1 MRYNIIRVI
10 EHVFFTPIMLNFV
23 ASLSHL
29 HDGLMRI
36 VYLLAFILS
45 LHRYVRFGVHSC
57 DSFSETKVKGRGISI
72 FYTIA
77 SVHEGLDQQLSE
89 RSGKLLRH
97 VVVVVVVVPT
107 WYFSW
112 RFKESPERMRVR
124 HPARQASS
132 TVLCHYFSCQP
143 SPPLPP
149 WLFPNP
155 HYGIIIIVDCVV
167 NRYASARLMIFLPQC
182 VRGEWG
188 GLKIMDIISS
198 SHLLFLSPCWQ
209 NSNFPTTAITS

>member
-1 MRYNIIRVI
+1 
-10 EHVFFTPIMLNFV
+10 MLNFV

-29 HDGLMRI
+29 HDGLMRR

-45 LHRYVRFGVHSC
+45 LHRYVRFRVHSC
-57 DSFSETKVKGRGISI
+57 DSFSETKGRGISI
-72 FYTIA
+72 FYAIA

-89 RSGKLLRH
+89 RSGTQLRH
-97 VVVVVVVVPT
+97 VVVVVPT

-182 VRGEWG
+182 VRGEG
-188 GLKIMDIISS
+188 GGKKLWIYQIYSS
-198 SHLLFLSPCWQ
+198 PMADGWCWQ
-209 NSNFPTTAITS
+209 NSNFPTTAITT